1 MQSIEAAGLRKSGTS
16 FRFGAREYSPAL
28 VQTTR
33 RWRWGALAEII
44 VTVKKA
50 KRLTDRQTDRKT
62 VWQNSR
68 AAKETALV

>member
-50 KRLTDRQTDRKT
+50 DRQIERQYCRIAGQLK
-62 VWQNSR
+62 
-68 AAKETALV
+68 KPLLFK